1 MAPFH
6 PSPYN
11 SPRAHLTAKLD
22 NVDDDKQSLISRSSG
37 TPRAEQGLDTLRLVA
52 GNRVRHAR
60 CAPEYLEEMA
70 VKGTPESVKK
80 AVSQKFKVI
89 AGQEA
94 RTYFKNYVEQ
104 HRKKESNSL
113 RKHYDTVTNYELL
126 PPIVF
131 AVTVWEGSSKC
142 VDYHMTWRGLSKSTR
157 SAEVEDRIDLLDT
170 QFKELARVLDREYK
184 EKSCVSGCGLCQ
196 L

>member
-1 MAPFH
+1 MSLMAPFH
-6 PSPYN
+6 HSPYN

-94 RTYFKNYVEQ
+94 RTYFKNYVEYVPATVSPCPCSTDVVAPTDNTE
-104 HRKKESNSL
+104 RK
-113 RKHYDTVTNYELL
+113 R
-126 PPIVF
+126 
-131 AVTVWEGSSKC
+131 
-142 VDYHMTWRGLSKSTR
+142 
-157 SAEVEDRIDLLDT
+157 
-170 QFKELARVLDREYK
+170 
-184 EKSCVSGCGLCQ
+184 
-196 L
+196 

>member
-6 PSPYN
+6 HSPYN
-11 SPRAHLTAKLD
+11 SPRTHLAAKLD

-70 VKGTPESVKK
+70 VKGIPESVKK

-94 RTYFKNYVEQ
+94 RTYFKNYVECVPPTVLLWLCSTDVNA
-104 HRKKESNSL
+104 HIDNTERKS
-113 RKHYDTVTNYELL
+113 
-126 PPIVF
+126 
-131 AVTVWEGSSKC
+131 
-142 VDYHMTWRGLSKSTR
+142 
-157 SAEVEDRIDLLDT
+157 
-170 QFKELARVLDREYK
+170 
-184 EKSCVSGCGLCQ
+184 
-196 L
+196 